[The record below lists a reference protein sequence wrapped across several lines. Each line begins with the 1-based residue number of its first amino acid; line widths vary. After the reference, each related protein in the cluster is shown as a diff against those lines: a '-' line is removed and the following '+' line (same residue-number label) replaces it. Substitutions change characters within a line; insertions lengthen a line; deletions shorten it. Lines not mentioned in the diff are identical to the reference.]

1 MYLVIFYMVDFYTH
15 TFPTNKKMFKVN
27 FYFVTFY
34 TLTIPLL

>member
-15 TFPTNKKMFKVN
+15 TFPTIKKMYTVS
-27 FYFVTFY
+27 FYIVTFY